1 MQEFKLQI
9 DTNTIYIQAIR
20 FIGSFVLGFF
30 AALILTDFK
39 HGNEIDWMPLLGG
52 IGGCIALAFYPGL
65 MPKKQALVINKHG
78 IHTVGYAYHFQERN
92 KMSWDK
98 IRSIQFVEPTFLT
111 SGKLSIINSIG
122 STENISF
129 PLHTKNQM
137 KEFKDHLAT
146 FASEKEIDVRL

>member
-9 DTNTIYIQAIR
+9 DTDTIYIRVIR
-20 FIGSFVLGFF
+20 FIGSFGLGFF
-30 AALILTDFK
+30 TALILSDFK
-39 HGNEIDWMPLLGG
+39 QGNEIEWMPLIGG
-52 IGGCIALAFYPGL
+52 IGGCIAFAFYPGL
-65 MPKKQALVINKHG
+65 MAKKQALVINKHG

-98 IRSIQFVEPTFLT
+98 IRSIQFVEPSFLT

-129 PLHTKNQM
+129 PPHTKNQLHEL
-137 KEFKDHLAT
+137 KEQLAT
-146 FASEKEIDVRL
+146 FASEKEIEFRL

>member
-9 DTNTIYIQAIR
+9 DTNTISIRAIR

-30 AALILTDFK
+30 AALIFSDFK
-39 HGNEIDWMPLLGG
+39 QGNEIDWMPLIGG
-52 IGGCIALAFYPGL
+52 IGGCIAFAFYPGL
-65 MPKKQALVINKHG
+65 MAKKQALVINKHG
-78 IHTVGYAYHFQERN
+78 IQTVGYAYHFQERN

-111 SGKLSIINSIG
+111 SGKLSIINTVG

-129 PLHTKNQM
+129 PLHTKNQLQ
-137 KEFKDHLAT
+137 EFKEHLAT
-146 FASEKEIDVRL
+146 FASAKGIAVNP